1 MESELTFAFGRLL
14 SRVQGTQLIHTTTRS
29 TTMLFSIQRITAAL
43 SIACTLSTAISIDKN
58 MINFQSG
65 IDLGSTFAGGMT
77 YDKQHNR
84 LFLTG
89 STYARGFFQPE
100 ATTLD
105 FDGEINSDCFFV
117 AIELADESD
126 PESIAQWKQP
136 TRLGYVKDP
145 EACSMVHYREDHDRV
160 FLGASASGESM
171 GRTDLEGDILPQA
184 DDGTLFGEVISLSL
198 DHVYGRAPIIPQHY
212 IFGGHGFYQSE
223 VNYPFAITSAS
234 MSQDEDEEGKN
245 LNEKPIYVASLY
257 SKFTGQWDE
266 DFDADEID
274 LSSPYIEGNVWGIA
288 IQKININHSNATNMA
303 SILENP
309 THMQRVWS
317 KKYETTD
324 YQKLQ
329 ATDMVFVNGNL
340 LLVGSTYDF
349 GEQFAGE
356 QRQYR
361 NYQDYDGFLVKLD
374 PETGDI
380 ATSIDEEE
388 MMKLRIQSGFE
399 QDDIIQSICLH
410 PEDKDG
416 YVPYVYVVGS
426 IESHEHHGED
436 VNVHR
441 EDESENE
448 DEHEEHEEHD
458 SCYGFVKKID
468 LRTMTVMWEDEI
480 HGGHV
485 KAIDCAVTEDGGT
498 LYVTGTTENGGA
510 LEGWENNG
518 GDDIWVRQYG
528 TMGDA
533 RWEIQAGTEED
544 ESLAKGGAIVI
555 DSANNAII
563 YGNTRGSM
571 GRVRDDK
578 LEIPDA
584 TNDIFVMTVSY
595 EGAYLAPQDNPIFQ
609 IPRFY
614 LEDSAHQHK
623 PLIVGMF
630 LVAMAVFVIVMGC
643 ESKWK
648 RVPVIDFLSD
658 VMPTFPNKRLTNDGE
673 DTALTVQRVGEVVM
687 KPVDMTEGE
696 SESEDDSFSDDAAM
710 AWLYNKPQPS
720 TQRRERDTEE
730 EKTEMA

>member
-1 MESELTFAFGRLL
+1 M
-14 SRVQGTQLIHTTTRS
+14 
-29 TTMLFSIQRITAAL
+29 
-43 SIACTLSTAISIDKN
+43 DKN

-77 YDKQHNR
+77 FDKQHNR

-100 ATTLD
+100 ATMLNI
-105 FDGEINSDCFFV
+105 DGEINSDCFFV

-126 PESIAQWKQP
+126 PESIAEWKQP

-171 GRTDLEGDILPQA
+171 GRTDLEGDVLPQV
-184 DDGTLFGEVISLSL
+184 GHISLYGEVISLSL

-212 IFGGHGFYQSE
+212 IFGGHGFYMSD
-223 VNYPFAITSAS
+223 VNYPFAITSVS
-234 MSQDEDEEGKN
+234 ISQDEDEESKN
-245 LNEKPIYVASLY
+245 HFENPIYVASLY
-257 SKFTGQWDE
+257 SKFSGQWDE
-266 DFDADEID
+266 NFDAEEID

-288 IQKININHSNATNMA
+288 VQKININHSNATNTA

-309 THMQRVWS
+309 THMQREWS
-317 KKYETTD
+317 KNYETSD

-340 LLVGSTYDF
+340 LLVGSTYDI

-380 ATSIDEEE
+380 ATSEDDEEV
-388 MMKLRIQSGFE
+388 MKLRIQSGFE

-410 PEDKDG
+410 PGDKDG

-426 IESHEHHGED
+426 IESHEHHD
-436 VNVHR
+436 DDIKDHR
-441 EDESENE
+441 EDESERE
-448 DEHEEHEEHD
+448 DEIGEHEEHD
-458 SCYGFVKKID
+458 LCYGFVKKID
-468 LRTMTVMWEDEI
+468 LQTMTIMWEGEI

-485 KAIDCAVTEDGGT
+485 KAIDCAVTEDGET

-510 LEGWENNG
+510 LEGWESNG

-533 RWEIQAGTEED
+533 RWEIQAGSEED

-563 YGNTRGSM
+563 YGNTLGSM
-571 GRVRDDK
+571 GRVRDDT

-584 TNDIFVMTVSY
+584 TNDIFVLTVSY

-630 LVAMAVFVIVMGC
+630 LVAMVVFALVMGC

-648 RVPVIDFLSD
+648 RVHVIDFLSD
-658 VMPTFPNKRLTNDGE
+658 VIPTFPKKRSSNDGE
-673 DTALTVQRVGEVVM
+673 DTALTSKRGQEDVKKRV
-687 KPVDMTEGE
+687 DTTEGE
-696 SESEDDSFSDDAAM
+696 SGYEDDSTSDDAAL
-710 AWLYNKPQPS
+710 AWIYNEPQPS
-720 TQRRERDTEE
+720 MQRKERENEE
-730 EKTEMA
+730 EKSEIA